1 MMMMMLITGITLQW
15 LPNQLYGTYTRMEE
29 VAKVDGVAEE
39 CEELL
44 GRVRD
49 QRVQLTEEVARFKK
63 AIDEAEERK
72 GEAK

>member
-1 MMMMMLITGITLQW
+1 MLDYILVVTDIVRQW
-15 LPNQLYGTYTRMEE
+15 LPNQLYGTYARIEE
-29 VAKVDGVAEE
+29 VATVDNVAEE

-63 AIDEAEERK
+63 AIDDAKERI
-72 GEAK
+72 

>member
-1 MMMMMLITGITLQW
+1 
-15 LPNQLYGTYTRMEE
+15 MEE

-49 QRVQLTEEVARFKK
+49 QRAQLTEEVARFKK
-63 AIDEAEERK
+63 AIHEAKERKEEAE
-72 GEAK
+72 

>member
-1 MMMMMLITGITLQW
+1 
-15 LPNQLYGTYTRMEE
+15 MEE

-49 QRVQLTEEVARFKK
+49 QRVQLMEEVARFKK
-63 AIDEAEERK
+63 VINEAKERKEEAELRDAPAHDE
-72 GEAK
+72 GEKCPSLL

>member
-1 MMMMMLITGITLQW
+1 
-15 LPNQLYGTYTRMEE
+15 MEE

-49 QRVQLTEEVARFKK
+49 QRMQLTEEVARFKK
-63 AIDEAEERK
+63 AIDEAKERK
-72 GEAK
+72 EKAE

>member
-1 MMMMMLITGITLQW
+1 
-15 LPNQLYGTYTRMEE
+15 MEE

-49 QRVQLTEEVARFKK
+49 QRAQLTEEVARFKK
-63 AIDEAEERK
+63 AIHEAKRWKEEAE
-72 GEAK
+72 

>member
-1 MMMMMLITGITLQW
+1 MVMVTDSIHQW
-15 LPNQLYGTYTRMEE
+15 LPNQLYGTYARMEE

-49 QRVQLTEEVARFKK
+49 QRVQLMEEVARFKK
-63 AIDEAEERK
+63 AIY
-72 GEAK
+72 EAKERMEEAK

>member
-1 MMMMMLITGITLQW
+1 MMMVTDIIRQW
-15 LPNQLYGTYTRMEE
+15 LPNQLYGTYARMEE

-63 AIDEAEERK
+63 GIA
-72 GEAK
+72 EAKERME